1 MQVQEVHLLILLPQI
16 AVIIGLSRALGT
28 LFNAVYQPKV
38 MGEMIAGIM
47 LGPSVLGLVAPQASA
62 MLFPPATL
70 PYLAVLSNLGVIFFL
85 FLVGLEL
92 NPKML
97 RGQGHTAFIISN
109 LSILAPFLLGAALT
123 LYLYPRLF
131 NQSPRTGFVA
141 AALFLGASMSVTAF
155 PVLARILTER
165 NLHRTRMGA
174 VALTC
179 AAVND
184 ATAWCILAF
193 AIAVARASGLRPALH
208 TLFLSILYVLVMF
221 AVVRPLLARLQVPF
235 DRREERIQGLVALVV
250 LLVLAS
256 AWVTDWIGIHA
267 LFGAFVMGAVM
278 PKGARFVHAI
288 GERLED
294 FTVVLLLPIF
304 FAYTGLQTQLG
315 LLNRPELWADTLLI
329 IVVACLGKWG
339 GSMIGGRSCGM
350 GWREASAVGV
360 LMNTRGLVELIILNI
375 GLQLG
380 VITPIV
386 FAMMIIM
393 ALVTTALTTP
403 VLHYIYPRRLLER
416 AIDAAG
422 VVPFSVLIPVALPR
436 TGAVLA
442 RLAATMIG
450 TDGGNAASKTAAESA
465 GDGAAKKGAGGGA
478 TGPKDL
484 AKKDGAKAGKD
495 ESSGPLPP
503 ELRMDESGGK
513 TASKVYALHMRRP
526 RERGDWNAAEQAETE
541 SGTDATLAPLLAQAQ
556 RDNLPVESIS
566 VRGLD
571 VAAGI
576 CRVAAMRAVSL
587 VLMGFSKPMLGKT
600 VLGGTVHRVLN
611 NCRSDVAIFVDRAEK
626 GITKLEKIM
635 VPYLGGRHD
644 RRALELAAR
653 MASHTKAR
661 VTVLHVVPPK
671 IGGGTRHLDARGALE
686 AAFSTASG
694 KPVPGGQAG
703 EKATA
708 GGTGSDGATAS
719 GRGSESGPA
728 DEQAELRVVED
739 SSPVTAVLRE
749 SEGYDL
755 VVLGIAE
762 EWGLESHLFGW
773 RPERIAR
780 ECKAG
785 LLIVRRATSPQ
796 SEARAGIAAEAELA

>member
-1 MQVQEVHLLILLPQI
+1 MVKPPEVQLLVLLPQI
-16 AVIIGLSRALGT
+16 AVIIGLSRALGS

-38 MGEMIAGIM
+38 MGEMIAGII
-47 LGPSVLGLVAPQASA
+47 LGPSLLGLVAPHVSA
-62 MLFPPATL
+62 WLFPPPTL

-97 RGQGHTAFIISN
+97 RGQGHSALVISHV
-109 LSILAPFLLGAALT
+109 SILAPFLLGATLT

-131 NQSPRTGFVA
+131 NHTPQMRFVA
-141 AALFLGASMSVTAF
+141 AALFLGAAMSVTAF

-174 VALTC
+174 ITLTC
-179 AAVND
+179 AAVDD
-184 ATAWCILAF
+184 ATAWCVLAF

-208 TLFLSILYVLVMF
+208 TFFLSIIYVLVMF
-221 AVVRPLLARLQVPF
+221 AVVRPLLRRMQAPF
-235 DRREERIQGLVALVV
+235 DRREERVQGLVALVV

-288 GERLED
+288 AERLED

-304 FAYTGLQTQLG
+304 FAYTGLQTQIG
-315 LLNRPELWADTLLI
+315 LLNRPELWLDTLLI
-329 IVVACLGKWG
+329 IFVACLGKWG
-339 GSMIGGRSCGM
+339 GSMLAGRSCGM

-380 VITPIV
+380 VITPVV

-416 AIDAAG
+416 AIDAAT
-422 VVPFSVLIPVALPR
+422 VAPFSVLIPVALPR

-450 TDGGNAASKTAAESA
+450 TAAGSPGDGPSESGDGTGSGGDGGKRLADSAAGSAAKSTTGSGGRGADDAARPLPAELRVDDSA
-465 GDGAAKKGAGGGA
+465 GKAAN
-478 TGPKDL
+478 
-484 AKKDGAKAGKD
+484 
-495 ESSGPLPP
+495 
-503 ELRMDESGGK
+503 
-513 TASKVYALHMRRP
+513 KVYALHLRRP
-526 RERGDWNAAEQAETE
+526 RERGHWNAAEPEADPT
-541 SGTDATLAPLLAQAQ
+541 TDATLAPLLAQAQ
-556 RDNLPVESIS
+556 QDNLPVESIS
-566 VRGLD
+566 VSSLD

-576 CRVAAMRAVSL
+576 CQVAATHSVSL
-587 VLMGFSKPMLGKT
+587 VLMGFHKPMLGKT
-600 VLGGTVHRVLN
+600 ILGGTVHRVLN
-611 NCRSDVAIFVDRAEK
+611 NCRADVAIFVDKGDK
-626 GITKLEKIM
+626 GIEKLEKIL
-635 VPYLGGRHD
+635 VPFLGGRHD

-653 MASHTKAR
+653 MATHTKAH

-671 IGGGTRHLDARGALE
+671 IGGGTRHLDARGAVD
-686 AAFSTASG
+686 AAFASASG
-694 KPVPGGQAG
+694 KAAAPASQPAG
-703 EKATA
+703 AAGASGA
-708 GGTGSDGATAS
+708 GGRGGEIPQSTADP
-719 GRGSESGPA
+719 R
-728 DEQAELRVVED
+728 AELRVVED

-755 VVLGIAE
+755 VILGIAE

-780 ECKAG
+780 ECLAG

-796 SEARAGIAAEAELA
+796 GEAAAAIGAEAELA